1 MLNASGTSAKSFAYL
16 RSLLREGDALLSG
29 VDDLAFKAIARLYLD
44 ETGWQGAKVSVQY
57 FGGTEDQPA
66 CDYDY
71 QPLTTIM
78 EEHFDFFDLTAA
90 DPGAA
95 ELRVLVLTQPADE
108 TQKDT
113 YIQALIQELDGDAAQ
128 VPAILIDAGNGT
140 YGTAFHEAL
149 TEKVQLG
156 KLLSYAGF
164 LDMAIVTGTALSH
177 GVARYA
183 ALQSGGVDTGM
194 NRAWALTLA
203 DSVLKDFC
211 YKNVVR
217 EDLIAYVRNDLGGNP
232 DNFWQP
238 AIDLEAVTA
247 RLESGMEDA
256 TADVIENLEHSNF
269 ITALPSAQEY
279 AQQGWGTVTLSNYR
293 FPWDRAFEISM
304 DITLGPFTEPHE
316 KILGFYYK

>member
-1 MLNASGTSAKSFAYL
+1 MRL
-16 RSLLREGDALLSG
+16 RCLPSSL
-29 VDDLAFKAIARLYLD
+29 
-44 ETGWQGAKVSVQY
+44 T
-57 FGGTEDQPA
+57 P
-66 CDYDY
+66 
-71 QPLTTIM
+71 
-78 EEHFDFFDLTAA
+78 
-90 DPGAA
+90 
-95 ELRVLVLTQPADE
+95 
-108 TQKDT
+108 
-113 YIQALIQELDGDAAQ
+113 
-128 VPAILIDAGNGT
+128 GNGT

-238 AIDLEAVTA
+238 VIDLEAVTA
-247 RLESGMEDA
+247 DWRAAWKMPRRMSLRIWSTA
-256 TADVIENLEHSNF
+256 TSSPPCPPPKSM
-269 ITALPSAQEY
+269 PS
-279 AQQGWGTVTLSNYR
+279 
-293 FPWDRAFEISM
+293 RAGG
-304 DITLGPFTEPHE
+304 L
-316 KILGFYYK
+316 